1 MYTDIHVFVLH
12 IATSLT
18 CLDSVVT
25 MEDQVLLWTQCLDFS
40 VRHTDWVS
48 RAVSD
53 EEDEDS
59 ECDANSFVLKISF
72 VLR

>member
-1 MYTDIHVFVLH
+1 MG
-12 IATSLT
+12 TSAIVDT
-18 CLDSVVT
+18 VSST
-25 MEDQVLLWTQCLDFS
+25 MI
-40 VRHTDWVS
+40 S